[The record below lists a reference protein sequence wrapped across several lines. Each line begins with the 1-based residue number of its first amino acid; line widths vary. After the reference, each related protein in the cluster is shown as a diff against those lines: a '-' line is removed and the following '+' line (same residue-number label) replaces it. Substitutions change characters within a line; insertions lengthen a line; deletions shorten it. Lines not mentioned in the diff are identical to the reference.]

1 MEILEQRLNRN
12 PLFGHLRVQARLV
25 IHCHVS
31 TDDPLVKLSPLV
43 KKSTVDEKTSNTSRN
58 DTDQALLSRVI
69 SHDRD
74 AFRELYII
82 YHRRLS
88 RFLLRLTRR
97 HDLIEEVINDTLWI
111 VWKQAGTFRNES
123 QVSTWIMGI
132 AYRRTLKALRQYF
145 PASEK
150 NAIDI
155 DDAALIAPDVNGEKE
170 TQEWILQGLNQLPL
184 EQRLVL
190 EFAYDLGHSCEEIAT
205 IMECPV
211 NTVKT
216 RLFHARRKLRDILP
230 ELAGAT

>member
-1 MEILEQRLNRN
+1 M
-12 PLFGHLRVQARLV
+12 
-25 IHCHVS
+25 
-31 TDDPLVKLSPLV
+31 
-43 KKSTVDEKTSNTSRN
+43 DEKTFITSRN
-58 DTDQALLSRVI
+58 DADQVLLSRVI
-69 SHDRD
+69 TQDRD

-88 RFLLRLTRR
+88 RFLMRLTRR

-111 VWKQAGTFRNES
+111 VWKQADRFRNES

-145 PASEK
+145 PASES
-150 NAIDI
+150 NRVDI
-155 DDAALIAPDVNGEKE
+155 DDIPLVAPDINSVEE

-190 EFAYDLGHSCEEIAT
+190 EFAYDMGHSCEEIAK